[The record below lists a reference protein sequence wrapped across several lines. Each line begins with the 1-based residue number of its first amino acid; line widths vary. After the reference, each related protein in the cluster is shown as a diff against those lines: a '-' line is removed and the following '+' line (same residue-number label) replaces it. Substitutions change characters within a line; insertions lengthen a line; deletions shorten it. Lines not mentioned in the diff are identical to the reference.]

1 MEKTGETIKMCDMSS
16 EISTKVFEMLN
27 PDKVTVTKTSHSSS
41 YSRVIF
47 INDEVHSSDLLYPEG
62 WVERFGYFTN
72 CGNAT
77 GSMYELAKIYEKGQ
91 LVNELSIYVLMRI
104 YCFGRPQIMKRL
116 GIEIK
121 LENRET
127 VIYMNGNRIEEK
139 DLQSKQAS
147 IAVSK
152 VSNIADN
159 TKLYEFGKKLIDE
172 YRKDYNIILSS
183 RDIVKMYPDVTKHIF
198 IDASIEERTNRK
210 YMQYNKEIPKEQI
223 KEMIQ
228 TRDELQEKSGYYK
241 IYPQTKII
249 DVTNCK
255 NAKESAKKVLENIK
269 EVVKSGI

>member
-1 MEKTGETIKMCDMSS
+1 MKNIVIGIEG
-16 EISTKVFEMLN
+16 
-27 PDKVTVTKTSHSSS
+27 TVGAGKTSIC
-41 YSRVIF
+41 R
-47 INDEVHSSDLLYPEG
+47 ELLNYIENSIILHG
-62 WVERFGYFTN
+62 GEIYRAIVYG
-72 CGNAT
+72 
-77 GSMYELAKIYEKGQ
+77 MMQAKIKNTQNLDAFE
-91 LVNELSIYVLMRI
+91 
-104 YCFGRPQIMKRL
+104 IMKKL

-127 VIYMNGNRIEEK
+127 VIYMNGNRIGEK

-159 TKLYEFGKKLIDE
+159 TKLYEFGKSLIDE
-172 YRKDYNIILSS
+172 YRKNYNIILSS
-183 RDIVKMYPDVTKHIF
+183 RDIVKMYPDVTKHFF

-255 NAKESAKKVLENIK
+255 NVKESAQKVLENIK
-269 EVVKSGI
+269 EVLKSGI

>member
-1 MEKTGETIKMCDMSS
+1 MKNIVIGIEG
-16 EISTKVFEMLN
+16 
-27 PDKVTVTKTSHSSS
+27 TVGSGKTSIC
-41 YSRVIF
+41 R
-47 INDEVHSSDLLYPEG
+47 ELLNYIDNSIILHGGEIYRAIVYG
-62 WVERFGYFTN
+62 
-72 CGNAT
+72 
-77 GSMYELAKIYEKGQ
+77 MMQAKIKNTQNLDAFE
-91 LVNELSIYVLMRI
+91 
-104 YCFGRPQIMKRL
+104 IMKKL

-127 VIYMNGNRIEEK
+127 VIYMNGNRIDEK

-147 IAVSK
+147 LAVSK

-159 TKLYEFGKKLIDE
+159 TKLYEYGKNLIDE
-172 YRKDYNIILSS
+172 YRKKYNIILSS
-183 RDIVKMYPDVTKHIF
+183 RDIVKMYPDVTKHFF

-255 NAKESAKKVLENIK
+255 NAKESAQRVLENIK

>member
-1 MEKTGETIKMCDMSS
+1 MKNIVIGIEG
-16 EISTKVFEMLN
+16 
-27 PDKVTVTKTSHSSS
+27 TVGAGKTSIC
-41 YSRVIF
+41 R
-47 INDEVHSSDLLYPEG
+47 ELLNYIENSIILHG
-62 WVERFGYFTN
+62 GEIYRAIVYG
-72 CGNAT
+72 
-77 GSMYELAKIYEKGQ
+77 MMQAKIKNTQNLDAFE
-91 LVNELSIYVLMRI
+91 
-104 YCFGRPQIMKRL
+104 IMKKL

-139 DLQSKQAS
+139 DLQSEQAS
-147 IAVSK
+147 LAVSK

-172 YRKDYNIILSS
+172 YRKKYNIILSS
-183 RDIVKMYPDVTKHIF
+183 RDIVKMYPDVTKHFF

-255 NAKESAKKVLENIK
+255 NAKESAQKVLENIE